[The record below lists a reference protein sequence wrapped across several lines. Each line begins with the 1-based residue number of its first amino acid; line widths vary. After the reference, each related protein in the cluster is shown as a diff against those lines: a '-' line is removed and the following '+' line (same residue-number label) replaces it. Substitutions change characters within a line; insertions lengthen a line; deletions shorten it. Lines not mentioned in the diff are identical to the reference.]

1 MKDNQSLLFNLWERI
16 FHYLRFISVFELVRL
31 SSKKWPRIA
40 FVRTTYFVDLWVL
53 FHLLFSFFSIVIIKY
68 IDFFPLQI
76 SLVTYGCLRIFEIF
90 VYQVNVLLFDEYRT
104 VSKGENYLLQSIRR
118 IIVLLL
124 HNFIEIIFWFG
135 STYILFTNNF
145 SVNLQ
150 NVSVMEIIYI
160 SFIRMTNFGSS
171 NLNYTSSFG
180 LQLLWF
186 QSVIGLF
193 MTLIVLARFLG
204 ALPKPKT
211 KDDKS

>member
-1 MKDNQSLLFNLWERI
+1 MKDNKSLLFILWERI
-16 FHYLRFISVFELVRL
+16 FHYLRFISVFELIRVL
-31 SSKKWPRIA
+31 SKKWSRIA
-40 FVRTTYFVDLWVL
+40 FVKTTYFVDLWVL
-53 FHLLFSFFSIVIIKY
+53 FHLLLSFFSIVIIKY

-104 VSKGENYLLQSIRR
+104 VSKGGKYLLQSIRR
-118 IIVLLL
+118 MIILLL

-135 STYILFTNNF
+135 STYILFTSNF

-150 NVSVMEIIYI
+150 HVSVMEIIYI

-186 QSVIGLF
+186 QSVVGLF

-204 ALPKPKT
+204 TLPAPKT